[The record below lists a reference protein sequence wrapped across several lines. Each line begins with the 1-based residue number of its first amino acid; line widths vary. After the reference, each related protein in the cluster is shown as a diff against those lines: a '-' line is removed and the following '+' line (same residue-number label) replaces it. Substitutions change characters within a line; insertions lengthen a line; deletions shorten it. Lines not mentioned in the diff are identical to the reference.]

1 MGLHLLKLLAASVL
15 MALAKRNNTLQT
27 KLDSALGTDD
37 YSQAFVY
44 AKDVATIGRL
54 AALSLSLLLKYA

>member
-1 MGLHLLKLLAASVL
+1 

-54 AALSLSLLLKYA
+54 AALSLRLFLKYA